1 VRITFAAS
9 PLAGMVNEMAS
20 EGRETLVDTLARELT
35 AALNPCA
42 REGDLTFPQRAH
54 VLLSRKQ

>member
-1 VRITFAAS
+1 
-9 PLAGMVNEMAS
+9 MVNEMAS